1 MNSRSHYLCR
11 DGCGHYLLLELNEL
25 DTPTAEDNSPRLA
38 DSAASAAIV
47 TVIAADAALW
57 CAYYT
62 CCHGFQLHLYWLRV
76 VGLFNL
82 TPNLIVIY
90 MIGVLCWT
98 DCLVWTSL
106 WAKGPTCQTLWWNF
120 AKWYAIR
127 YDSCFP
133 FHSQHFLF
141 VYHRHNPWDWTQQ
154 LDQTF
159 VLWP

>member
-1 MNSRSHYLCR
+1 MWPLFTAWIKWAGYSDCWGQFPKVGWQCSIGSHCYGYSC
-11 DGCGHYLLLELNEL
+11 
-25 DTPTAEDNSPRLA
+25 
-38 DSAASAAIV
+38 
-47 TVIAADAALW
+47 W
-57 CAYYT
+57 CSSLMCILYMLPSKY
-62 CCHGFQLHLYWLRV
+62 GFQLHLYWLRV